1 MSGNRSNR
9 IGRFLV
15 GMGLEVAAKITYAP
29 RLGREIRQAIQ
40 SGVDNG
46 RECLTSVGR
55 EARHRLSNW
64 VNAGKEMISDK
75 KRQGNATIDIVLKGV
90 QRDTAEK
97 QS

>member
-1 MSGNRSNR
+1 MPGNRSSR

-15 GMGLEVAAKITYAP
+15 GMGLEVAATIVYAP
-29 RLGREIRQAIQ
+29 SLGREIRQAIE

-46 RECLTSVGR
+46 REFLASVRR

-64 VNAGKEMISDK
+64 VNAGKEMISNK
-75 KRQGNATIDIVLKGV
+75 KRQGSATIDIVHKGV

>member
-15 GMGLEVAAKITYAP
+15 GMGLEVAATIVYAP
-29 RLGREIRQAIQ
+29 RLGREIWQAIE
-40 SGVDNG
+40 SGVDNS
-46 RECLTSVGR
+46 RECLAVVRR
-55 EARHRLSNW
+55 ETRHRISNW

-75 KRQGNATIDIVLKGV
+75 KRQGNANIDVVHKAV